1 MRLVGLMP
9 WPGDMEPANVVIE
22 WHWIVEP
29 ARAKAILDQR
39 VTDGVMLAAT
49 KLPREEPDA

>member
-1 MRLVGLMP
+1 MP
-9 WPGDMEPANVVIE
+9 RPGDMEPANVVIE

-39 VTDGVMLAAT
+39 VTESVMLAAT